1 LGQTAAETE
10 AVAEPMYDLINQFAQ
25 TVVGS
30 ISLDHVTD
38 YEWLVQNVGQA
49 TAPDYQ
55 KRYRRFWAMNVAQL
69 SPAFYTTYFG
79 TLSAAASHVPTL
91 GSVAQTLHDASARQ
105 KGQKS
110 LQFSFA
116 TKLMHMTNRHLPIYD
131 SQVTG
136 FYFFQEPS
144 RKLALKERINGFVAL
159 HDFLIG
165 EYARVLNGRLLATA
179 IQEFRLRLNPQHFTD
194 EKIIDSLIWAFVGLL
209 KKGALPA
216 GRIAYH

>member
-1 LGQTAAETE
+1 
-10 AVAEPMYDLINQFAQ
+10 MYDLINQFAQ

-49 TAPDYQ
+49 TTPDYQ

-91 GSVAQTLHDASARQ
+91 TSVTQTLHDASARQ
-105 KGQKS
+105 NGQKS

-116 TKLMHMTNRHLPIYD
+116 TKLLHMTNQHSPIYD
-131 SQVTG
+131 SQVAA

-144 RKLALKERINGFVAL
+144 TDLQPRIDGLVAFHGFL
-159 HDFLIG
+159 TQ
-165 EYARVLNGRLLATA
+165 EYARVLNGGLLATA
-179 IQEFRLRLNPQHFTD
+179 IQEFRLRLKPQHFTD
-194 EKIIDSLIWAFVGLL
+194 EKIVDSLIWAFVALL
-209 KKGALPA
+209 RKGALPR
-216 GRIAYH
+216 GQVVYC